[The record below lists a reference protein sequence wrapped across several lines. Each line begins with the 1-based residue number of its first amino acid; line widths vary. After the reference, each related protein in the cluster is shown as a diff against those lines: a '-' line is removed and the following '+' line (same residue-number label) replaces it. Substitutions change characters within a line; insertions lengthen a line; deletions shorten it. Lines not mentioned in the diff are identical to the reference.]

1 MSKFAKRLAGVV
13 AGGTAALAVAVK
25 PRISKKPDMHEI
37 EKYDYANHGFTGQGE
52 EYGKDS
58 QEAYKAAIDRGYGIR
73 AKVTSPSQLKELLD
87 LVDGRVPVILT
98 VEPDEEN
105 LYRFC
110 EHLFPVLDEYE
121 GVFAIESINTRV
133 LSFFRAQREEYIR
146 GQIIDSAYTSG
157 YSLREQAS
165 DFAIRNLLLNT
176 KTQPDFVSCSLN
188 DRKKISLLLC
198 RLIYRIPV
206 VNWVVRD
213 MREYEEVRTDG
224 QIVVFED
231 IEP

>member
-1 MSKFAKRLAGVV
+1 MSRFAKRLIGTI

-37 EKYDYANHGFTGQGE
+37 EKYDYANRGFTAG
-52 EYGKDS
+52 DACLPDTA
-58 QEAYKAAIDRGYGIR
+58 EAFQSAIDHGYGIR
-73 AKVTSPSQLKELLD
+73 TKVESPEMLKDTLD
-87 LVDGRVPVILT
+87 LIDGQVPVILT
-98 VEPDEEN
+98 VNPEEKN

-110 EHLFPVLDEYE
+110 EKLFPVLDEYE
-121 GVFAIESINTRV
+121 GVFAIESINPRV
-133 LSFFRAQREEYIR
+133 LSFFRSQREEYIR
-146 GQIIDSAYTSG
+146 GQIVDSAYTSG
-157 YSLREQAS
+157 YSFREQVS

-176 KTQPDFVSCSLN
+176 KTEPDFISCSIR

-198 RLIYRIPV
+198 RLIYRIHI
-206 VNWVVRD
+206 VNWIVRD
-213 MREYEEVRTDG
+213 MHEYEQVRTDD